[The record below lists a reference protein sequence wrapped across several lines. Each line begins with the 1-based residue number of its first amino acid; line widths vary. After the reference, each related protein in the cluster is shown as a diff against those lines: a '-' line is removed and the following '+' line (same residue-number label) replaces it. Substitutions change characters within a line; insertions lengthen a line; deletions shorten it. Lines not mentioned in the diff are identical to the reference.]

1 MASPAA
7 IGSGRP
13 AIEIGRNPRRGRYA
27 VCFSSKIAGPQRGAR
42 GAKKTP
48 RAFLFL
54 RYVQGGGRSAEALR
68 TTGQI
73 QPVRMAGLAHW
84 VRAKRGPM
92 TGSGVTRLS
101 VGDERRITLRQSAL
115 RAGLGLDYCSPTQVV
130 VPSVSWAAVLQ
141 GTALTVLVET
151 PSRPTMFNPGPV
163 TTASGK
169 RPPIGRSGA
178 APGAAAGA

>member
-27 VCFSSKIAGPQRGAR
+27 VCFSSKIAGPQRRAR

-73 QPVRMAGLAHW
+73 QPVRRAGLAHR

-101 VGDERRITLRQSAL
+101 VGDERRTTLRQSAL
-115 RAGLGLDYCSPTQVV
+115 RAGLGL
-130 VPSVSWAAVLQ
+130 
-141 GTALTVLVET
+141 
-151 PSRPTMFNPGPV
+151 
-163 TTASGK
+163 
-169 RPPIGRSGA
+169 
-178 APGAAAGA
+178 AAARAKACAKSTAGALSGGECGHYFNQASWTRHVLRCRWPHERLTLCEPGDLYRV